1 MGVEISDKDTKED
14 LLKKEREYSEHRHT
28 IEIVLESFYR
38 SANSLVFQLNKR
50 YIPKHKSILRV
61 IGAIIYI
68 SFKLGKEK
76 GTMLASERA
85 VDIMIAMGYHLVVL
99 LDIIFYLADII

>member
-1 MGVEISDKDTKED
+1 MNEI
-14 LLKKEREYSEHRHT
+14 LIFGLG
-28 IEIVLESFYR
+28 
-38 SANSLVFQLNKR
+38 
-50 YIPKHKSILRV
+50 

-85 VDIMIAMGYHLVVL
+85 VDIMIAMGYLKETRDGEIEKVEN
-99 LDIIFYLADII
+99 DK

>member
-1 MGVEISDKDTKED
+1 MNEI
-14 LLKKEREYSEHRHT
+14 LIFGLG
-28 IEIVLESFYR
+28 
-38 SANSLVFQLNKR
+38 
-50 YIPKHKSILRV
+50 

-85 VDIMIAMGYHLVVL
+85 VDIMIAMGYLKETRDGEIEKVEKAELKTSFSLIEDVTSLEQIAEALRPTKGLNH
-99 LDIIFYLADII
+99 